1 MTLNL
6 YIWLHNLCETN
17 IKLCCLYVYFLTLII
32 RVLKVVLVFIDLEN
46 VLDLRHLLHDCH
58 NFAKRGFTFG
68 RDQQA
73 RIVDKNFL
81 KVGGATY
88 ETFMKSWR
96 AKKKNPD
103 LFQKIFKILIRWGRG
118 VEREKVGWGP
128 NPPPLIQFNY
138 FAIILTSESL

>member
-6 YIWLHNLCETN
+6 YIWLHNLWETN

-96 AKKKNPD
+96 AKKKSRSFPKNLQNPNSM
-103 LFQKIFKILIRWGRG
+103 REG

-128 NPPPLIQFNY
+128 NPPPPHSI
-138 FAIILTSESL
+138 